1 MRVIVGLGNP
11 GFEYAATRHNIGQRV
26 VAQAA
31 AQWSI
36 PLHPNGL
43 TQQGTGRVHG
53 HPVALALPVTFM
65 NVSGEAVEEFV
76 AAHDVQKQDLIVVH
90 DDLDL
95 PVGRLRM
102 RPGGGTGGHKGLRS
116 IVMALGTEEF
126 ARLKIGIGRPV
137 SDMDPADFV
146 LAPFTPGELEDLQP
160 IMTQAVEGLAYFVL
174 HGVQEAMNQFNRR
187 MPLA

>member
-11 GFEYAATRHNIGQRV
+11 GFEYAATRHNVGQKV
-26 VAQAA
+26 VARAA
-31 AQWSI
+31 SQWSI
-36 PLHPNGL
+36 PFHPNGL

-65 NVSGEAVEEFV
+65 NVSGEAVKEFV
-76 AAHDVQKQDLIVVH
+76 SAHDARKQDLIVVH

-95 PVGRLRM
+95 PVGRLRV

-126 ARLKIGIGRPV
+126 ARLKIGIGRPP
-137 SDMDPADFV
+137 SDSDPADFV
-146 LAPFTPGELEDLQP
+146 LAPFTRAELEDLQP
-160 IMTQAVEGLAYFVL
+160 IVTRAVEGLACFVL
-174 HGVQEAMNQFNRR
+174 HGVHEAMSRFNRR
-187 MPLA
+187 TPV